1 MWNVSSRLTSPSVN
15 VNTSEYEV
23 DRIAAQRDAAVPDH
37 RDGVALLH
45 QPVQSQFRIGTAA
58 AVGLRGER
66 VLAHQRLGAVQRPH
80 RVVGQK
86 TT

>member
-15 VNTSEYEV
+15 VNTSEY
-23 DRIAAQRDAAVPDH
+23 RIAAQRDAAVPDH
-37 RDGVALLH
+37 RDRVALLH

-80 RVVGQK
+80 RVVGQN